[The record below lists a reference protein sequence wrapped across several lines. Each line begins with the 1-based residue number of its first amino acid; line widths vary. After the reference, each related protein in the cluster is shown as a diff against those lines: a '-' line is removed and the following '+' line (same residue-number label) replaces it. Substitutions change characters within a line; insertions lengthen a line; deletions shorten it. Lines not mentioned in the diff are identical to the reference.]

1 MSSGS
6 PAIEFSGLASLVIL
20 LMSVYNPVLQAQ
32 TCSCAGAPLIS
43 SQNFATVPGGGFMG
57 GLTWEYN
64 NISSLYSGANELNN
78 RTQERITNTAL
89 LELSYGIS
97 DRLSVT
103 GTFTYI
109 EKSRTT
115 GLQTQGNSSTI
126 TTSGI
131 GDGMVMMKYH
141 LINQDLWNPYQF
153 SLGVGAK
160 IPFGTTS
167 LEANNVALNADMQP
181 GTGAWD
187 GVGWMFVSRA
197 IRTLNMNVFLNG
209 SYRYTGTAERF
220 NESDNYTFG
229 NEFVAIAGVSGAMWD
244 RWSYDGQIKFRSTTR
259 DQLNDFRLPNTGG
272 EWLSVKTGVGY
283 QVHDWV
289 NLRVYG
295 ELPVYQQLNGTQPTT
310 SFVLSASVFFSF
322 SPNQNGFIYGTGE

>member
-43 SQNFATVPGGGFMG
+43 SQNFATVPGGSFMG
-57 GLTWEYN
+57 GLTWEHN

-97 DRLSVT
+97 DKLSVT

-115 GLQTQGNSSTI
+115 GLQTQVNPSTI

-209 SYRYTGTAERF
+209 TYRYTGTAERF

-272 EWLSVKTGVGY
+272 EWLSLKTGVGY

-289 NLRVYG
+289 NLRVFG

-322 SPNQNGFIYGTGE
+322 SQNQNGFIYGTGE

>member
-1 MSSGS
+1 MRSGS
-6 PAIEFSGLASLVIL
+6 NLTTYSGLAIFAIVLML
-20 LMSVYNPVLQAQ
+20 LMNPVIQAQ

-43 SQNFATVPGGGFMG
+43 SQNFATVSGGSFMG
-57 GLTWEYN
+57 GLTWEHN
-64 NISSLYSGANELNN
+64 NISSLYSGTDELSN

-89 LELSYGIS
+89 LELSYGIN
-97 DRLSVT
+97 DRLSIT

-115 GLQTQGNSSTI
+115 GLQTQGSSTTI

-131 GDGMVMMKYH
+131 GDGIVMTKYH
-141 LINQDLWNPYQF
+141 LINQDLWNPYQV

-160 IPFGTTS
+160 FPFGTNS
-167 LEANNVALNADMQP
+167 LQANNVALNADMQP

-197 IRTLNMNVFLNG
+197 VRSLNMNVFLNG

-220 NESDNYTFG
+220 NDSDNYTFG
-229 NEFVAIAGVSGAMWD
+229 NELVALAGVSGGVWS
-244 RWSYDGQIKFRSTTR
+244 RWSYDGQLKFRSTSK
-259 DQLNDFRLPNTGG
+259 DQLNDFSLPNTGG
-272 EWLSVKTGVGY
+272 DWITIKTGIGY

-289 NLRVYG
+289 NLQVFG

-310 SFVLSASVFFSF
+310 SYVISASVFFSF
-322 SPNQNGFIYGTGE
+322 SQNQNGFIYGTGE